1 MKLTELL
8 DICKTMSLK
17 LPTIKVL
24 LELFS
29 FLFQMLIG
37 FLILSLFLPFIV
49 VRIIVVEIWDSF
61 KMYFK
66 ILSQSNFIKRLKI
79 KK

>member
-29 FLFQMLIG
+29 FLFQILVG
-37 FLILSLFLPFIV
+37 FLILSLSLPFIV